1 MCNFKLEMRNFVWQI
16 CIQIGIFLIGRV
28 SECFIMLFWSFSIV
42 CTSVACIGFGRICIS
57 NCPCVCICV
66 GSACICLSWS
76 WLIFWREK
84 EPTRRSLSF
93 DGLCI
98 ANSICSCFPSV
109 LMLFVYKTCR
119 MSCAFFVFVVWQ
131 PSARIINST
140 ILSFFLSHAYT
151 SFAIFKMLFFF
162 PNSPLVVSV
171 WRAVVYIHICACMTR
186 D

>member
-1 MCNFKLEMRNFVWQI
+1 MYSNWH
-16 CIQIGIFLIGRV
+16 FLDWE
-28 SECFIMLFWSFSIV
+28 SEWVFYYVILKFFNCLHKCCMYWFWSYMYLELPLCVHLRRQRVHLFIV
-42 CTSVACIGFGRICIS
+42 ILA
-57 NCPCVCICV
+57 N
-66 GSACICLSWS
+66 
-76 WLIFWREK
+76 FWREK

-140 ILSFFLSHAYT
+140 ILSFFLSHAHT